1 MEAWAGP
8 GSGGRRGMGG
18 LEDFKAGTSTGLGD
32 RLAASAAAH
41 KEMIETALI
50 IFSQAR
56 LLPSKQV

>member
-1 MEAWAGP
+1 
-8 GSGGRRGMGG
+8 MGG

-32 RLAASAAAH
+32 RLAASASAH